1 MTNRLM
7 ADIRGRLR
15 VKDQQGQDV
24 DIVIQLAAKGYGNGR
39 IVGDRQYLIRRH
51 VQHPSDPRT
60 AKQVARRER
69 FRTAVAA
76 WRALPEAERQRHHAE
91 ANAEGRTGW
100 NRFIAEWL
108 AMAEAD
114 PAAQSFIEHP

>member
-51 VQHPSDPRT
+51 VQNPNDPRT

-69 FRTAVAA
+69 FREAVAA
-76 WRALPEAERQRHHAE
+76 WKALSEEERQDFDRQARE
-91 ANAEGRTGW
+91 QGQTGW
-100 NRFIAEWL
+100 NRFIADWL
-108 AMAEAD
+108 ALAD
-114 PAAQSFIEHP
+114 

>member
-76 WRALPEAERQRHHAE
+76 WRALPEAERQRHHAGPRPR
-91 ANAEGRTGW
+91 AGRGGTGLSPSGW
-100 NRFIAEWL
+100 RWQRLIL
-108 AMAEAD
+108 RR
-114 PAAQSFIEHP
+114 SRL